1 MPGAWCVVCGVC
13 NVGNVHLG
21 VNYEMQRA
29 TDSVYVIAW
38 ESFLLHHGKKK
49 GGRGRRHTQHHNH
62 NHNHNR
68 TYNIGSSLPPM
79 QLIDL

>member
-1 MPGAWCVVCGVC
+1 MLLLPLLQGAFLSHEARDAWCMVCGCGVC

-49 GGRGRRHTQHHNH
+49 RG
-62 NHNHNR
+62 
-68 TYNIGSSLPPM
+68 
-79 QLIDL
+79 